1 MKLARHYVLLGMIVC
16 DKTADNAPTLPE
28 HIDDPARQGM
38 AKIDIISFNS
48 LTFTEKSARKFLL
61 DFCWKNHQRYCPS
74 CKNRKLYRLAD
85 GRRRCGRCGYTF
97 HDFSR
102 RFLNRCAFTSR
113 QWLWFLKLFA
123 LDIAPVCI
131 STEMDVNYATILK
144 AADTVRRAIVAQAL
158 DAERLYEA
166 GVWPGP
172 GNPMPTAAIVDAPV
186 FGIIELGGV
195 AICDLMP
202 SLSAENLLHFK
213 LNFYLKTASVGQ
225 VVYTA
230 PYKQY
235 LSLVSCGP
243 GLWPAKYIRHADKR
257 LPVEA
262 SPFWTFAKLRLRHM
276 RGVPAS
282 HFPLYL
288 KECELRYNSRD
299 QDLVPILAQML
310 CMFVPRK

>member
-1 MKLARHYVLLGMIVC
+1 
-16 DKTADNAPTLPE
+16 
-28 HIDDPARQGM
+28 
-38 AKIDIISFNS
+38 
-48 LTFTEKSARKFLL
+48 L
-61 DFCWKNHQRYCPS
+61 DFCWKNHQRYCPN

-102 RFLNRCAFTSR
+102 RFLNRCAFTAQ

-123 LDIAPVCI
+123 LDIAPAGI
-131 STEMDVNYATILK
+131 ATEMDLNYATVLK

-158 DAERLYEA
+158 DAQGLYAA
-166 GVWPGP
+166 GIWPGP
-172 GNPMPTAAIVDAPV
+172 GNPMPAQAIIDSPV

-213 LNFYLKTASVGQ
+213 INFCLKTASIGQ

-235 LSLVSCGP
+235 QSLVSCGP
-243 GLWPAKYIRHADKR
+243 GLWPARHIKHADRR
-257 LPVEA
+257 LPVEG
-262 SPFWTFAKLRLRHM
+262 SPFWTFTKLRLRHM
-276 RGVPAS
+276 RGIPAS

-299 QDLVPILAQML
+299 QDLVPLLAQML
-310 CMFVPRK
+310 CMFVPRS